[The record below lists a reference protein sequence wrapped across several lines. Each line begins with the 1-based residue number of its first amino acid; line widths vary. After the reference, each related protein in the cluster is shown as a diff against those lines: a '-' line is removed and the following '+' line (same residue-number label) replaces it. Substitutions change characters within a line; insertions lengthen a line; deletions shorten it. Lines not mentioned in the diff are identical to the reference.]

1 MMTQKDKEE
10 VARAAEMWR
19 LNDERNK
26 QNEADRK
33 RKQVEANLALLYAIA
48 AK

>member
-19 LNDERNK
+19 LNAERNK
-26 QNEADRK
+26 QIETASK
-33 RKQVEANLALLYAIA
+33 LAEAN
-48 AK
+48 K